1 MTDFLAEWGNT
12 APFVEART
20 SGSTGTPKAIRLPKA
35 DMRQSARATNAF
47 FVIGPHSVLASPLS
61 FDYIAGKMMAV
72 RACEAGCRLIELPV
86 SNTIILPDG
95 EQAIDL
101 LPIVP
106 SQLQSLIDKPEYAAR
121 IRNVL
126 IGGAAPSADS
136 CDALLAAGYKTYI
149 SYGMTETCSHVAL
162 ADAAERSRTFHAM
175 PGILFDTD
183 SDSRLIIGAPAF
195 SFARLQTND
204 VVELLSPSTFRW
216 RGRADGA
223 INSGGIKLFPEELEQ
238 LYAPALSGQSYYVC
252 AEQHSRWG
260 QSVMLVIEGRDID
273 TDAIAARLRTIVADH
288 RRLPKRI
295 AAVAALPR
303 TVNGKIRRI
312 PAGTRNAEFA
322 GDER

>member
-1 MTDFLAEWGNT
+1 
-12 APFVEART
+12 
-20 SGSTGTPKAIRLPKA
+20 
-35 DMRQSARATNAF
+35 
-47 FVIGPHSVLASPLS
+47 
-61 FDYIAGKMMAV
+61 MAV
-72 RACEAGCRLIELPV
+72 RACEAGCRLIELPI

-136 CDALLAAGYKTYI
+136 CDALLAAGYKAYI

-162 ADAAERSRTFHAM
+162 ADAADRSRTFRAM
-175 PGILFDTD
+175 PGIVFDTD
-183 SDSRLIIGAPAF
+183 ADNRLIIDAPAF

-238 LYAPALSGQSYYVC
+238 LYAPALSGLRYYVC
-252 AEQHSRWG
+252 AEQHPRWG
-260 QSVMLVIEGRDID
+260 QSVLLVIEGRDID

-295 AAVAALPR
+295 VAAAALPR
-303 TVNGKIRRI
+303 TANGKIRRI
-312 PAGTRNAEFA
+312 PV
-322 GDER
+322 